1 MKSIV
6 TGSSGFIGNR
16 LCLLLEEEGHEVI
29 KVSRK
34 IKLDS
39 RKDLVCD
46 LETTSLENK
55 NLSDVRNIFHLAG
68 YAHDLSNPENSKD
81 KYYSLNVE
89 ATLNLA
95 TQASE
100 NGVKKFVYI
109 SSVKQERPSVLS
121 RKVED
126 KDLGIYGET
135 KESRITPS

>member
-16 LCLLLEEEGHEVI
+16 LCLLLEEQGHEVI

-46 LETTSLENK
+46 LETSSLENK

-81 KYYSLNVE
+81 KYD
-89 ATLNLA
+89 A
-95 TQASE
+95 
-100 NGVKKFVYI
+100 
-109 SSVKQERPSVLS
+109 R
-121 RKVED
+121 
-126 KDLGIYGET
+126 LGC
-135 KESRITPS
+135 